1 MIGAGTVTSAEQAE
15 RCLDSGAKYLVS
27 PCIVTELPG
36 ISHQK
41 DVPCFLGAMTPTE
54 VRSAVIA
61 GADAV
66 KIFPINLL
74 GGASYL
80 KALSSVFPQVHL
92 IPTGGV
98 KSDDI
103 SQHLEYGAMCVGIGG
118 ELVNE
123 RLILDGQRETI
134 IQLGKQVLQQT
145 AAF

>member
-1 MIGAGTVTSAEQAE
+1 
-15 RCLDSGAKYLVS
+15 
-27 PCIVTELPG
+27 
-36 ISHQK
+36 
-41 DVPCFLGAMTPTE
+41 MTPTE
-54 VRSAVIA
+54 VQSAVIA

-80 KALSSVFPQVHL
+80 KALSSVFPKIHL

-103 SQHLEYGAMCVGIGG
+103 SQYLEYGAMCIGLGG

-123 RLILDGQRETI
+123 GLILDGQRETI
-134 IQLGKQVLQQT
+134 IKLGKQVLQQT